1 MMTNGSAAIWRICAE
16 CPRQLG
22 PGKRIT
28 LMLFDKTRE
37 TFQAACILLTDFGL
51 QLTAKELAD
60 RQAQMMVLVRNG
72 ANRYE
77 AAIATVLAIIAEA
90 VFTDKP
96 MDAAAW
102 CRMAEW
108 LWIIE
113 RLACHA
119 TFTLYGGDREEF
131 SLTVH
136 EVRMKLMTMA

>member
-1 MMTNGSAAIWRICAE
+1 MTNGSDTIRRICAKR
-16 CPRQLG
+16 PRQSC

-28 LMLFDKTRE
+28 LMLFDRTRE

-77 AAIATVLAIIAEA
+77 AAIATVLAVIAEG

-96 MDAAAW
+96 LDAATW
-102 CRMAEW
+102 CRMSDW
-108 LWIIE
+108 LWIID

-136 EVRMKLMTMA
+136 EVRMKLMTKA

>member
-1 MMTNGSAAIWRICAE
+1 
-16 CPRQLG
+16 
-22 PGKRIT
+22 
-28 LMLFDKTRE
+28 MLFDKTRE

-77 AAIATVLAIIAEA
+77 AAIAIVLSVIAEA
-90 VFTDKP
+90 VFANKP
-96 MDAAAW
+96 IDAATW
-102 CRMAEW
+102 CRMADW

-113 RLACHA
+113 RLAHHA
-119 TFTLYGGDREEF
+119 TFTLCGGDREEF

-136 EVRMKLMTMA
+136 EVRMKLMTKA